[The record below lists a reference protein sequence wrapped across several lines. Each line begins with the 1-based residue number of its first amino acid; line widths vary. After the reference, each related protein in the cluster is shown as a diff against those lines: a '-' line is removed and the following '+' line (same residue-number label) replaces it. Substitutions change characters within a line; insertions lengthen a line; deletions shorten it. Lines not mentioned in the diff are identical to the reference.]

1 MNKNRKHKALI
12 TVLASAILL
21 TACSTNKPTPTPHRN
36 THPYWEKDAGAPE
49 AAAFM
54 KVKIP
59 DGATDVQGAVQ
70 INPREDNYILTFQ
83 TDKKTAKAV
92 AQDLRSPNPPKA
104 WKVNPL
110 PQSEHFRHLGLAEP
124 ETLKGALHAGVCPP
138 CTEDNRRR
146 TVAWI
151 EIYIEDLDADR
162 ARVYLR
168 AF

>member
-36 THPYWEKDAGAPE
+36 THPYWEKSAGAPE

-83 TDKKTAKAV
+83 TDKKTAKLV
-92 AQDLRSPNPPKA
+92 AQDLRSPD
-104 WKVNPL
+104 PL
-110 PQSEHFRHLGLAEP
+110 EPWGINSSPHIEYFGHLGLAEP
-124 ETLKGALHAGVCPP
+124 ETLKDSLHAGVCPP
-138 CTEDNRRR
+138 CVKDNRRR

-151 EIYIEDLDADR
+151 EIYIENLDADR
-162 ARVYLR
+162 ARVYLH